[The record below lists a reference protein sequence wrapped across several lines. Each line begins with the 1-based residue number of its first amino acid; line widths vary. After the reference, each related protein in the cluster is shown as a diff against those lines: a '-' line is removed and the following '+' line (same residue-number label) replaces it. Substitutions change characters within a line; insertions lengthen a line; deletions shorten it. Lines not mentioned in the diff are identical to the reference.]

1 MKRAVT
7 IARILVCFA
16 KPPHTLPLVRCGLG
30 RDAGVPRRSGEL
42 MTIQMRRDV
51 NFLSIEVPREKY
63 AAVLQSLAK
72 SLDAP
77 SLAEGIDGIDIVE
90 LIRQGPISSVAS
102 PAVERV
108 RVLLATV
115 LGFVALVCLVT
126 GAVVLLRAATGM
138 P

>member
-1 MKRAVT
+1 
-7 IARILVCFA
+7 
-16 KPPHTLPLVRCGLG
+16 
-30 RDAGVPRRSGEL
+30 